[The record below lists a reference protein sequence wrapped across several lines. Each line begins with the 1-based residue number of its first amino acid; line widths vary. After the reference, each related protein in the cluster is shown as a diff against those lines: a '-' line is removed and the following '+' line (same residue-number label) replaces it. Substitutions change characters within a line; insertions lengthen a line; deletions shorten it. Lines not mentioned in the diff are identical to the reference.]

1 MHCWFAAQP
10 RLQFGVGSVF
20 GTHAPFSQ
28 TSFAPHDPDVLMP
41 PHWASHEPFTHF
53 GVEPL
58 HCASE
63 VHCVPV
69 VGSQMPFVHCVPEGQ
84 DCPLLQSTRHSPS
97 AQTFPAP
104 HSLEYVQAFVLST
117 HLAHESEP
125 THTWPF
131 VQSEFTLQMTGL
143 PGFVPGALQRPFVQ
157 MSPCGQSASA
167 LQIGWQPVLVQIWFC
182 WQSLV
187 PEHFVGVGEGTAWQ
201 P

>member
-10 RLQFGVGSVF
+10 RLQFGEGSVF

-28 TSFAPHDPDVLMP
+28 TSFAAQLEVPRP
-41 PHWASHEPFTHF
+41 PVHAGAHEPFTHF

-58 HCASE
+58 HCVSE

-69 VGSQMPFVHCVPEGQ
+69 VGSQMPFVHCVPEGH
-84 DCPLLQSTRHSPS
+84 DWPLLQSVRHSPS

-104 HSLEYVQAFVLST
+104 HSLEYVHAFVLST
-117 HLAHESEP
+117 HLAHEPEP

-131 VQSEFTLQMTGL
+131 VQSAFVLQMRGL
-143 PGFVPGALQRPFVQ
+143 PGLVPGALHKPFVQ
-157 MSPCGQSASA
+157 TSPCGQSVSA
-167 LQIGWQPVLVQIWFC
+167 LQIGWHPVLVQIWFC
-182 WQSLV
+182 WQSPV